1 MRSKNA
7 SIVNHHAKT
16 FTITVKEKPGGVY
29 AACLGDE
36 PFSDKKSRPRNWGRE
51 DFWGKKGWDESP
63 DKKELWKKV
72 LDALK
77 DDNRYEKERNYT
89 VNFQHSVY
97 SQRGEELGLNREGER
112 LEVENTMLNGLSGS
126 KPTAISCQSGDKDIT
141 AGLAPVHDVIVRAGV
156 FDP

>member
-1 MRSKNA
+1 VWYEKFENGNKEGGSMRSKNA
-7 SIVNHHAKT
+7 PIVDHHAKT

-36 PFSDKKSRPRNWGRE
+36 PFSDKESRPRNWGRE
-51 DFWGKKGWDESP
+51 DFWGKKGWDESS

-77 DDNRYEKERNYT
+77 DDSRYEKERNYT

-97 SQRGEELGLNREGER
+97 SQRGEELGLNREGEEAR
-112 LEVENTMLNGLSGS
+112 SR
-126 KPTAISCQSGDKDIT
+126 K
-141 AGLAPVHDVIVRAGV
+141 HDAEWIEWANSMCELHC
-156 FDP
+156 